1 MQSGSKNM
9 LPLLLL
15 LFVSPIFGLPAS
27 PEEEDYD
34 LEEVVGLYLND
45 TVLVHSDEADEKMIP
60 FEEAGVT
67 NMLTEIE
74 QLRNKIGEKEEEVEQ
89 LHSQI
94 DSDKN

>member
-1 MQSGSKNM
+1 
-9 LPLLLL
+9 
-15 LFVSPIFGLPAS
+15 
-27 PEEEDYD
+27 
-34 LEEVVGLYLND
+34 
-45 TVLVHSDEADEKMIP
+45 MIP